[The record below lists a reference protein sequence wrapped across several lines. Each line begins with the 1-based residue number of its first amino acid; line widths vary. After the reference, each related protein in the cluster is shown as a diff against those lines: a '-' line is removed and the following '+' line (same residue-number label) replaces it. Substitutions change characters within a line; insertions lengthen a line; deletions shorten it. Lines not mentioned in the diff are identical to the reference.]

1 MVGIG
6 LALLVMM
13 QTASRAILV
22 KTSPP
27 GSLGLGSREELPIVT
42 RPAAASA
49 TPMSEP
55 PWRSLKLTQCPQ
67 TLRYFFASSEASGA
81 TEVDPLIV
89 MVGLAAAAAGNT
101 SDAASTAAAS
111 IVRGR
116 MRFIG
121 IACSSRSAGFRPTE
135 VSIRPFVDK

>member
-1 MVGIG
+1 
-6 LALLVMM
+6 LALLVTM

-55 PWRSLKLTQCPQ
+55 PCRRRKLTQWPQ
-67 TLRYFFASSEASGA
+67 LLRYFFASSEASGA
-81 TEVDPLIV
+81 TEVEPLMVI
-89 MVGLAAAAAGNT
+89 VGLADAAAGRAT
-101 SDAASTAAAS
+101 QAVSAVAVSAERRR
-111 IVRGR
+111 VRF
-116 MRFIG
+116 FI
-121 IACSSRSAGFRPTE
+121 E
-135 VSIRPFVDK
+135 